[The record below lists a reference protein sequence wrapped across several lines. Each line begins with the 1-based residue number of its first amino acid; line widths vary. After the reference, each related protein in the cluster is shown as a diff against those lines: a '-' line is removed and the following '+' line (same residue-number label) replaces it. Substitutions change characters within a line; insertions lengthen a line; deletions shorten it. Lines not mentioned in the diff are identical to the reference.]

1 MFASIKRLHVAVN
14 CSDLEKSLSFYRS
27 FFGTEPSKIKDNYAK
42 FELDNL
48 TLQNIDV
55 IVDLRGEA
63 DGRAYTESKV
73 QYVPISLG
81 DNSLEDQHVAFKQA
95 IDEVVNAYRN
105 GKKVAFHCGAG
116 KGRTGTVAAG
126 TLLELGIAENVEDAI
141 SKAKQIRSIIDVKP
155 IQKEALEKIF
165 G

>member
-1 MFASIKRLHVAVN
+1 MEKNYHSLHE
-14 CSDLEKSLSFYRS
+14 EKIFM
-27 FFGTEPSKIKDNYAK
+27 GGAADVEAMEKN
-42 FELDNL
+42 E
-48 TLQNIDV
+48 NIDV

-63 DGRAYTESKV
+63 DGRAYAESKA
-73 QYVPISLG
+73 QHVPISLG
-81 DNSLEDQHVAFKQA
+81 DNSPENQHVAFKQA

-126 TLLELGIAENVEDAI
+126 TLLKLGIAENVEDAI
-141 SKAKQIRSIIDVKP
+141 SKAKQIRPIIDVKP
-155 IQKEALEKIF
+155 IQREALEKIF